1 MDEVSGR
8 GCFSRLSFWAGF
20 AAGVFCDCSRL
31 PGQSF
36 EDRLTCG
43 AVLIVIIHL

>member
-8 GCFSRLSFWAGF
+8 GCFSRFSFWAGF
-20 AAGVFCDCSRL
+20 AAGVCCSRL